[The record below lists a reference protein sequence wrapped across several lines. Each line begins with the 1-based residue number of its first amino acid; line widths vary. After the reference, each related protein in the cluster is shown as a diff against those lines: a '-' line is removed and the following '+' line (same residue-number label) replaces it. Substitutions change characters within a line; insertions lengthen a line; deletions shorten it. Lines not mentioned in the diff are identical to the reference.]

1 MWSKTDIFENQQ
13 RNKYDWNEVN
23 GEGDQMGD
31 GGRRQ
36 SIDEPHIEFDII
48 LNSRGATERL
58 NESGGG

>member
-1 MWSKTDIFENQQ
+1 MWSKTDIFEDQQ
-13 RNKYDWNEVN
+13 RNKYAWNEVN

-36 SIDEPHIEFDII
+36 STYEPHIEFDII
-48 LNSRGATERL
+48 RNSRGATERL